1 MNIVVAACKNR
12 GIGFQNNLPWKL
24 KDELKYFRFLTK
36 GLGNNAV
43 VMGKNT
49 CLSLP
54 RALPKRE
61 NFVLSS
67 TLSQTDNDFN
77 IIKNIKL
84 LKKENYNT
92 VWLIGGAQVYESMIN
107 NDMINSIYYTEIDEE
122 FECDTFFPEIPNEFQ
137 EVFKSNN
144 FEENGIKY
152 NMKIFVNLRR
162 FIGNGELQRYANGQ
176 TEYINNVEN
185 SINKAT
191 AALHYTKLTLGE

>member
-162 FIGNGELQRYANGQ
+162 FIGNGALQRYANGQ

-191 AALHYTKLTLGE
+191 TALHYTKLTLGD

>member
-24 KDELKYFRFLTK
+24 KNELKYFRFLTK

-67 TLSQTDNDFN
+67 TLNQTDNDFN
-77 IIKNIKL
+77 IIKNIEL

-107 NDMINSIYYTEIDEE
+107 NDMINTIYYTDIDEE

-144 FEENGIKY
+144 FEENGVKY
-152 NMKIFVNLRR
+152 NMKVLVNVRR
-162 FIGNGELQRYANGQ
+162 FIGNGWRKRYANGQ
-176 TEYINNVEN
+176 KEYNNYVEN
-185 SINKAT
+185 SINKST
-191 AALHYTKLTLGE
+191 AALHYTKLTLGT

>member
-49 CLSLP
+49 CLSLS

-67 TLSQTDNDFN
+67 TLKESDNDFT
-77 IIKNIKL
+77 IIKNIES
-84 LKKENYNT
+84 LKKEHYNNI
-92 VWLIGGAQVYESMIN
+92 WLIGGAQVYESMIN
-107 NDMINSIYYTEIDEE
+107 NDMINTIYYTDIDKE
-122 FECDTFFPEIPNEFQ
+122 FECDTFFPEIPSNFKN
-137 EVFKSNN
+137 VFESKSFIDNDIN
-144 FEENGIKY
+144 Y
-152 NMKIFVNLRR
+152 NMKVYVKEGIES
-162 FIGNGELQRYANGQ
+162 IDY
-176 TEYINNVEN
+176 
-185 SINKAT
+185 INKAT
-191 AALHYTKLTLGE
+191 AALHYTELTLGN